1 MSALRGLCEFTVDSI
16 IAIDREDLSGS
27 VVETLCCR
35 EGAHIMNRLSSLSSW
50 IAAAAIALA
59 LIPVGASAQSVSTF
73 LGGSGTTATTQQSW
87 TTSGNWSPAG
97 VPTGTSVWAQIN
109 SSTSPILRILYT
121 STSVGSG
128 TSLTVGAISFLP
140 TLASSGSTYDV
151 QNNSSGTKG
160 TLKFYGVDTTVDAQP
175 RRIILSNSSTLSN
188 ITFTQTLAGQ
198 DFELYT
204 SGAVNVATGA
214 QLSLTPLIRDGSGS
228 QSITKIGQGILAFS
242 GSSEAS
248 TYAGGFVMDGG
259 VVQWA
264 LSGGAAAN
272 PFGIGALTMRS
283 GTLRSTTTSGRSI
296 NSSIVLDGSITLG
309 SADPSFTGNITVNSS
324 GGALT
329 TSIASNSVLTIAGS
343 GSTAWAQATSGTGG
357 LTKAGTG
364 VLRFTGVGGNL
375 NHTGNTVVQS
385 GTLIMAANLA
395 SASAVSVLNA
405 ATLLGTGTIAGATS
419 FQAGSVFSPG
429 AVSGT
434 TGVFTFGSGGLTLAG
449 QTVMDLQ
456 GATRGSLY
464 DGIDLGGSLGYG
476 GSLLLQVSG
485 SMADGTYELFKNFT
499 SQAGSFS
506 SVSLAGFYS
515 GSLTESPAGVWTG
528 TAGSQ
533 NFTFTNS
540 TGNLVIVPEPA
551 ITTLAGLGAAAVAGR
566 WWRRGR
572 RRCSHSF

>member
-1 MSALRGLCEFTVDSI
+1 
-16 IAIDREDLSGS
+16 
-27 VVETLCCR
+27 
-35 EGAHIMNRLSSLSSW
+35 
-50 IAAAAIALA
+50 
-59 LIPVGASAQSVSTF
+59 
-73 LGGSGTTATTQQSW
+73 
-87 TTSGNWSPAG
+87 
-97 VPTGTSVWAQIN
+97 
-109 SSTSPILRILYT
+109 
-121 STSVGSG
+121 
-128 TSLTVGAISFLP
+128 LP
-140 TLASSGSTYDV
+140 
-151 QNNSSGTKG
+151 
-160 TLKFYGVDTTVDAQP
+160 
-175 RRIILSNSSTLSN
+175 
-188 ITFTQTLAGQ
+188 
-198 DFELYT
+198 
-204 SGAVNVATGA
+204 
-214 QLSLTPLIRDGSGS
+214 
-228 QSITKIGQGILAFS
+228 
-242 GSSEAS
+242 
-248 TYAGGFVMDGG
+248 
-259 VVQWA
+259 
-264 LSGGAAAN
+264 
-272 PFGIGALTMRS
+272 
-283 GTLRSTTTSGRSI
+283 
-296 NSSIVLDGSITLG
+296 
-309 SADPSFTGNITVNSS
+309 
-324 GGALT
+324 
-329 TSIASNSVLTIAGS
+329 
-343 GSTAWAQATSGTGG
+343 
-357 LTKAGTG
+357 
-364 VLRFTGVGGNL
+364 
-375 NHTGNTVVQS
+375 
-385 GTLIMAANLA
+385 

-551 ITTLAGLGAAAVAGR
+551 ITTLAALGAAAVAGR

-572 RRCSHSF
+572 RRFSHSF